1 MAAANRGRGAD
12 RPRKLGV
19 RGWVDVAYRVK
30 DRVKSHHMGI
40 IAGGVAFYGFL
51 AIFPAIAALISIYGL
66 VSDPAQVEEQL
77 MALGGVLPDDVLAIL
92 QEQMGRVVATSGT
105 ALGGGAIVSLGLALW
120 SARRGMRSLIEALN
134 VAYAEEERRGL
145 VRRYGLTLV
154 FTLGAVLAVVL
165 AVAIVVALPSLL
177 GLLGLDAFAR
187 GAVAVLRW
195 PLLAALLLAGL
206 AVVYRYGPSRED
218 AKWRWVTPGAALAT
232 VLWILGS
239 LGLSAYVE
247 NFGAFHETYGAL
259 GAVAILLLW
268 FFLSAFVVLL
278 GAEVNAEAERQ
289 TRKDSTT
296 GQPQQMGDRGAFAAD
311 TLGESRA

>member
-1 MAAANRGRGAD
+1 
-12 RPRKLGV
+12 
-19 RGWVDVAYRVK
+19 
-30 DRVKSHHMGI
+30 
-40 IAGGVAFYGFL
+40 
-51 AIFPAIAALISIYGL
+51 
-66 VSDPAQVEEQL
+66 
-77 MALGGVLPDDVLAIL
+77 
-92 QEQMGRVVATSGT
+92 
-105 ALGGGAIVSLGLALW
+105 
-120 SARRGMRSLIEALN
+120 MRSLIDALN
-134 VAYAEEERRGL
+134 VAYGEEERRGL

-154 FTLGAVLAVVL
+154 FTLGAVLAAVL
-165 AVAIVVALPSLL
+165 AVGVVVALPSLL
-177 GLLGLDAFAR
+177 RLLGLDALAR

-195 PLLAALLLAGL
+195 PLLAALVLAGL

-232 VLWILGS
+232 AMWLLGS

-296 GQPQQMGDRGAFAAD
+296 GEPQQMGDRGAFAAD